1 MKIKIFVISLYDDG
15 TALDE
20 MNRFLNGN
28 KVLNVKEELVSNG
41 SGSGAW
47 TYSVPSTRKSC
58 FAIACLCQPCRY
70 KRIKKEN
77 N

>member
-47 TYSVPSTRKSC
+47 TYSVPSTRIMFC
-58 FAIACLCQPCRY
+58 HCLPLPTMQIQ
-70 KRIKKEN
+70 KD
-77 N
+77 